1 MGKFCA
7 NCGTGLDTE
16 AKFCVKCGKALANQS
31 HNHNIGALSNY
42 NKLGLVGFSERIN
55 DPEIIKEIEERD
67 KKGRGCIFIGIP
79 LPLIIFLIVSLATEE
94 VSTADALVFG
104 GGISAVFLVFYVF
117 SNFLSNAKRSW
128 DGVVID
134 KKTKNKSRRY
144 RDGDIQNYVQYTI
157 YFRTD
162 SGKKK
167 LSVSKSY
174 GDPNYRD
181 YYDYLN
187 IGDRVRYYPQ
197 LAFKYEKYD
206 KTNDSVIPCMF
217 CKTINDIHND
227 RCEVCNNLLFK

>member
-1 MGKFCA
+1 MDKYCA
-7 NCGTGLDTE
+7 NCGTELNFK
-16 AKFCVKCGKALANQS
+16 AVFCGKCGRPLANQS
-31 HNHNIGALSNY
+31 HSNGPISNY
-42 NKLGLVGFSERIN
+42 NMPACIGFSNHIN
-55 DPEIIKEIEERD
+55 NPEVMKTIEDID
-67 KKGRGCIFIGIP
+67 KKGRGCIYIGIP
-79 LPLIIFLIVSLATEE
+79 LPLIIFLIVSFATEE
-94 VSTADALVFG
+94 VKTVDALVFG
-104 GGISAVFLVFYVF
+104 GGISLVFVLFYF
-117 SNFLSNAKRSW
+117 FGSFLNNPKRSW
-128 DGVVID
+128 DGIVID
-134 KKTKNKSRRY
+134 KKTKNKSRRM

>member
-1 MGKFCA
+1 M
-7 NCGTGLDTE
+7 
-16 AKFCVKCGKALANQS
+16 
-31 HNHNIGALSNY
+31 
-42 NKLGLVGFSERIN
+42 
-55 DPEIIKEIEERD
+55 
-67 KKGRGCIFIGIP
+67 
-79 LPLIIFLIVSLATEE
+79 
-94 VSTADALVFG
+94 
-104 GGISAVFLVFYVF
+104 
-117 SNFLSNAKRSW
+117 
-128 DGVVID
+128 
-134 KKTKNKSRRY
+134 